1 MRINKFEE
9 KTTVEKTDN
18 FIVDTNQSTNKITF
32 GTMMSQL
39 NTEGFFKMHYTSDI
53 DDMNLIFNTGIY
65 FVSPTTISKNSISD
79 YGFLMVLN
87 SNTTGN
93 TGSNMSKQIFFGGD
107 SFNVTMRNY
116 VDGKWSVWKTVILDI
131 QV

>member
-18 FIVDTNQSTNKITF
+18 FIVDTNSSTNKITF

-39 NTEGFFKMHYTSDI
+39 NTEGFFKMYYTSDI
-53 DDMNLIFNTGIY
+53 DDMNLIFNTGLY
-65 FVSPTTISKNSISD
+65 FVSPATISKNSISE

-87 SNTTGN
+87 SSPKGN
-93 TGSNMSKQIFFGGD
+93 TGMNMTKQIFFGVG
-107 SFNVTMRNY
+107 SFNITMRNY
-116 VDGKWSVWKTVILDI
+116 QDGKWSVWKTVILDI
-131 QV
+131 QA

>member
-18 FIVDTNQSTNKITF
+18 FIVDTNRNTNKITF

-39 NTEGFFKMHYTSDI
+39 NTEGFFFFFFTNDI
-53 DDMNLIFNTGIY
+53 DHMDLIFNQGIY
-65 FVSPTTISKNSISD
+65 FVSPTTINKNSISD

-87 SNTTGN
+87 SNPIGN
-93 TGSNMSKQIFFGGD
+93 TGSNMSKQIFFGVG
-107 SFNVTMRNY
+107 SFNITMRNY
-116 VDGKWSVWKTVILDI
+116 VDGEWSVWKTVTLTT